1 MNKQITSILLVAG
14 TCIGAGMLALPMAL
28 AKLGVIPSLVIMF
41 ATWFL
46 TYYPSLVS
54 VELNLQS
61 EYGLSLGLLGRKF
74 SGKTAEIVG
83 DVSVKLLSYAL
94 LAAYIY
100 GGSSI
105 IQKLIGTDCS
115 NFAIQTALSI
125 GIIAVLLYPT
135 HIVSKLNNIAFIGF
149 LGFFIL
155 LIAKIIVSIDYSCA
169 PWSVVPNFS
178 NISAIATIVFT
189 SFGYQV
195 IFHSLRD
202 YCGKDVKM
210 LKRAFFYG
218 SIIPMLVYMIWTCG
232 VLCVIYKSNREF
244 FGLMVNGKL
253 EVGDLIQELSV
264 IFKFSK
270 LQVIIWWLSLCT
282 IFTSIIGVGLGLT
295 ESYSLGLQKKIKRH
309 RFVAVLVTI
318 LPAYVISAIVP
329 NAFIKTLSFAGAILV
344 VIAILLPTYLFLK
357 AKIQRP
363 YISILNKFV
372 LLICVIAGLMIM
384 SLEIF

>member
-14 TCIGAGMLALPMAL
+14 TCIGAGMLALPLSL

-54 VELNLQS
+54 VELNLHS
-61 EYGLSLGLLGRKF
+61 ERGLSLGLLGRKF
-74 SGKTAEIVG
+74 SGTIAEIIG
-83 DVSVKLLSYAL
+83 ETSVKLLSYAL

-105 IQKLIGTDCS
+105 IQKLIGAEFS
-115 NFAIQTALSI
+115 NFTIQTILSI
-125 GIIAVLLYPT
+125 CIIFVLLCPT
-135 HIVSKLNNIAFIGF
+135 RIVSKINNIAFVGF
-149 LGFFIL
+149 LGLFFL
-155 LIAKIIVSIDYSCA
+155 LMVKIVNCVNYSSI
-169 PWSVVPNFS
+169 PLSVEPNFS

-218 SIIPMLVYMIWTCG
+218 SIIPMIVYMIWTCG
-232 VLCVIYKSNREF
+232 VLCVIYKANPEF
-244 FGLMVNGKL
+244 FGLMLNGKV
-253 EVGDLIQELSV
+253 EVGDLIQELSI
-264 IFKFSK
+264 IFQFSK
-270 LQVIIWWLSLCT
+270 LQVLVWWLSICT
-282 IFTSIIGVGLGLT
+282 ILTSIIGVGLGLT
-295 ESYSLGLQKKIKRH
+295 ESYSLGLQNRIKQP
-309 RFVAVLVTI
+309 RFVAALATI
-318 LPAYVISAIVP
+318 LPSYIISTIVP

-344 VIAILLPTYLFLK
+344 VIAILLPTYLFFK
-357 AKIQRP
+357 AKIQYP
-363 YISILNKFV
+363 YLRILNKFV
-372 LLICVIAGLMIM
+372 LIICVVAGLLIM

>member
-28 AKLGVIPSLVIMF
+28 AKLGVVPSLVIMF
-41 ATWFL
+41 AIWFL

-54 VELNLQS
+54 VELNLHS
-61 EYGLSLGLLGRKF
+61 ERGLSLGLLGQKF
-74 SGKTAEIVG
+74 SGKIAEIIG
-83 DVSVKLLSYAL
+83 ETSVKLLSYAL

-105 IQKLIGTDCS
+105 IHKLIGAGWS
-115 NFAIQTALSI
+115 NFAIQTILSI
-125 GIIAVLLYPT
+125 GIVILLLCPT
-135 HIVSKLNNIAFIGF
+135 RIISKINNIAFIGF
-149 LGFFIL
+149 LGLFFL
-155 LIAKIIVSIDYSCA
+155 LMVKIINCVDYHNV
-169 PWSVVPNFS
+169 PWSVAPNFG

-202 YCGKDVKM
+202 YCGKDVPM

-218 SIIPMLVYMIWTCG
+218 SIIPMIVYMVWTCG
-232 VLCVIYKSNREF
+232 VLCVIHKSNREF
-244 FGLMVNGKL
+244 FGLMLNGKI

-270 LQVIIWWLSLCT
+270 LQVIIWWLSIFT
-282 IFTSIIGVGLGLT
+282 ILTSIIGVGLGLT
-295 ESYSLGLQKKIKRH
+295 ESYTLGLQDKIKCP
-309 RFVAVLVTI
+309 RFIATLATV
-318 LPAYVISAIVP
+318 LPAYGISAIVP

-344 VIAILLPTYLFLK
+344 VIAILLPTYLFFK
-357 AKIQRP
+357 AKIQQP
-363 YISILNKFV
+363 YLCILNKFV

-384 SLEIF
+384 LLEIF